1 MTSKRCRGFTLV
13 ELLVVITIIGILI
26 ALLLPAVQAA
36 REAARR
42 MQCGNN
48 MKQLAL
54 GLHGFHEARGH
65 LPQGASG
72 CCFGTWMVRVLPY
85 IELTAMF
92 DAYNNLDGF
101 SPGPSYTVGDNLA
114 YVTSQRLSI
123 ATCPSDEPNK
133 FDNRITK
140 HNYAANY
147 GNTGL
152 DNIIYSDFYTARTNY
167 NGVVFGGAPF
177 GCRKFVSGKI
187 VENTVS
193 FSEITDG
200 TSNTLLLAEV
210 VQTTPDDGRG
220 LTWWGDAA
228 GFSAYYGPNTS
239 QPDTFPSTAAGCV
252 PTGNNPPCTY
262 SSAGVPEMFFTRSRH
277 PGGVNTVLC
286 DGSVRFA
293 NDTIAITLWRS
304 LSTTQGGEVASGD
317 F

>member
-54 GLHGFHEARGH
+54 GLHTFHEAKGT

-72 CCFGTWMVRVLPY
+72 CCWGTWMVRILPY
-85 IELTAMF
+85 IELNNMF
-92 DAYNNLDGF
+92 DLYQNLGGTGA
-101 SPGPSYTVGDNLA
+101 PGYSSVENIN
-114 YVTSQRLSI
+114 VTGQRLSI
-123 ATCPSDEPNK
+123 ATCPSDEPIK
-133 FDNRITK
+133 FDNRIAK

-152 DNIIYSDFYTARTNY
+152 DGVINSDLYTARANY
-167 NGVVFGGAPF
+167 NGVAFGGAPF
-177 GCRKFVSGKI
+177 GCRKYASGHF
-187 VENTVS
+187 VENTIS

-210 VQTTPDDGRG
+210 VQTTPEDGRG

-252 PTGNNPPCTY
+252 PTGNNPPCAY
-262 SSAGVPEMFFTRSRH
+262 SSAGVPEMFFSRSRH
-277 PGGVNTVLC
+277 PGGVQTVMC
-286 DGSVRFA
+286 DASVQFVSDA
-293 NDTIAITLWRS
+293 VAITLWRA
-304 LSTTQGGEVASGD
+304 LSTTRGGEVASGD